1 MSFEPDGVSRKEYD
15 RLIAQVV
22 DLTKLR
28 LEDELVHG
36 NVMGRIAVA
45 LFGDQNNCTDEECV
59 ARAAEIGYELS
70 GAKQRAERAE
80 ADLAAARA
88 DKDQA
93 YLERN
98 RLVALLSKL
107 FPAGTARTAIDG
119 WSEDWHGCVYI
130 DFPWGQASWHYH
142 DSQAYLFA
150 HLPPYSG
157 SWDGHTTEQ
166 KYAAIDA
173 AIAGKDRT

>member
-1 MSFEPDGVSRKEYD
+1 MTNSIDSVAGVDDFATMVK
-15 RLIAQVV
+15 
-22 DLTKLR
+22 DL
-28 LEDELVHG
+28 
-36 NVMGRIAVA
+36 M
-45 LFGDQNNCTDEECV
+45 
-59 ARAAEIGYELS
+59 
-70 GAKQRAERAE
+70 AERDKLQ

-166 KYAAIDA
+166 KYAAIDT
-173 AIAGKDRT
+173 AIAERQT

>member
-1 MSFEPDGVSRKEYD
+1 MKPTHGQCDQYMAEGQPCSGYR
-15 RLIAQVV
+15 RL
-22 DLTKLR
+22 
-28 LEDELVHG
+28 
-36 NVMGRIAVA
+36 
-45 LFGDQNNCTDEECV
+45 
-59 ARAAEIGYELS
+59 
-70 GAKQRAERAE
+70 E

-173 AIAGKDRT
+173 VLAEEKK